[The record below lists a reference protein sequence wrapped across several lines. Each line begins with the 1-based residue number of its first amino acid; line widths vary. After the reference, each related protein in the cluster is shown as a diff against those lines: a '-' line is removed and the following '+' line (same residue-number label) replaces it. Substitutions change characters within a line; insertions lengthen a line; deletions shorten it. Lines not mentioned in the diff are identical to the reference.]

1 MVVLPADSH
10 TNYMTHF
17 LNRSL
22 LLIGSVISM
31 LTFAQPTNDALKK
44 EVQAISGKEAIEAYW
59 NAIHRDDQA
68 NRGPQAD
75 AQKDMVNFKKMMWMI
90 YCHGYPECPVGAN
103 QSSET
108 DSVKRRNFI
117 PNVVF
122 VHQPSFRVREYFF
135 PVLYDAYKAGKADE
149 FWFLHSVGSLTLGR
163 FNRLF
168 YAKTSE
174 NLNANLALLSA
185 YLPEKGGFDME
196 VVDSLFA
203 AEMSW
208 RNQVISSEK
217 LFSSRIKPANFRERI
232 VRDQYLHLYRYE
244 DRLFLQQVY
253 LDGSYNAP
261 QEILFDSEKQLFSYV
276 QHDAVHS
283 CESDLNR
290 LLKKRHRDELRQLV
304 VVLQQ

>member
-1 MVVLPADSH
+1 
-10 TNYMTHF
+10 
-17 LNRSL
+17 
-22 LLIGSVISM
+22 
-31 LTFAQPTNDALKK
+31 
-44 EVQAISGKEAIEAYW
+44 
-59 NAIHRDDQA
+59 
-68 NRGPQAD
+68 
-75 AQKDMVNFKKMMWMI
+75 
-90 YCHGYPECPVGAN
+90 
-103 QSSET
+103 
-108 DSVKRRNFI
+108 
-117 PNVVF
+117 
-122 VHQPSFRVREYFF
+122 
-135 PVLYDAYKAGKADE
+135 
-149 FWFLHSVGSLTLGR
+149 
-163 FNRLF
+163 
-168 YAKTSE
+168 
-174 NLNANLALLSA
+174 
-185 YLPEKGGFDME
+185 ME

-208 RNQVISSEK
+208 RNQVISSGK